1 MGFSLIDL
9 SGKKFKEV
17 EFKWMIFTEKPSSN
31 RNIVDFQKRFNAIVK
46 KFLDKYIT
54 AETCEEFLI
63 GIDDIFASS
72 VDILKE
78 NNANEVASKACQIKD
93 KLYSIYDILTNGT
106 PHEEAGK
113 INLVIAK
120 QRRSFATRLFQSRC
134 QEVETFDEW
143 FNALKELINEI
154 KELYRVTDYGM
165 TDISKWSNDTWFL
178 HTAFLMLCRSTDE
191 DVENYARDYWDEI
204 MKLKDSC
211 PDGGY
216 GIDFIRKNPFNVI
229 HHICADEGADKDYV
243 MRCLNLDEVIN

>member
-9 SGKKFKEV
+9 SGKKFKET

-31 RNIVDFQKRFNAIVK
+31 RSIVDFQKRFNSVVK

-63 GIDDIFASS
+63 DIDNIFASS

-93 KLYSIYDILTNGT
+93 KLYTMYDALIKGT

-120 QRRSFATRLFQSRC
+120 QRRNFATKLFQSRC
-134 QEVETFDEW
+134 QTVKTFNEW
-143 FNALKELINEI
+143 FNALTELIEEM
-154 KELYRVTDYGM
+154 KELYRVTDYSM
-165 TDISKWSNDTWFL
+165 ADISKWSNSTWLL
-178 HTAFLMLCRSTDE
+178 HTSFLTLCNNDA
-191 DVENYARDYWDEI
+191 DNVKHYAQDYWDLVIESFGLEWI
-204 MKLKDSC
+204 KE
-211 PDGGY
+211 
-216 GIDFIRKNPFNVI
+216 NPWNVI
-229 HHICADEGADKDYV
+229 HHICEGEADKEYV
-243 MRCLNLDEVIN
+243 MQCLNLDETIN

>member
-1 MGFSLIDL
+1 MFNLTNL
-9 SGKKFKEV
+9 TGKKFKELD
-17 EFKWMIFTEKPSSN
+17 FKWMIYTDNPDKDTRVIEFKK
-31 RNIVDFQKRFNAIVK
+31 QFNKIVK
-46 KFLDKYIT
+46 KYLDKYIT
-54 AETCEEFLI
+54 TALCEEFLLAL
-63 GIDDIFASS
+63 DNIFIENA
-72 VDILKE
+72 DMLKE
-78 NNANEVASKACQIKD
+78 NNANEVLSKTCKIKD
-93 KLYSIYDILTNGT
+93 NLYAIYDILANGT

-113 INLVIAK
+113 LSAAVAK
-120 QRRSFATRLFQSRC
+120 QRRSAATRLFCARC
-134 QEVETFDEW
+134 QSLKNFDEW
-143 FNALKELINEI
+143 FNALMELRSEMR
-154 KELYRVTDYGM
+154 ELYRVTDYGQ

-204 MKLKDSC
+204 MELKDNC